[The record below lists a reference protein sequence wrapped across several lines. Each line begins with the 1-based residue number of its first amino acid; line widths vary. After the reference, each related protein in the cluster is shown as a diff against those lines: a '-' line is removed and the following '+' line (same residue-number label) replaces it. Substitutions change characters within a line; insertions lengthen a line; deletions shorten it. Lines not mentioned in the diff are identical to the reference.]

1 MNRVL
6 PVFKSPMSATLART
20 MSLVMGLLLGGCIS
34 PHSAP
39 PKERALENPADLGLA
54 GARAP
59 VADAEWWTAYQDP
72 QLDRLLRGA
81 LADNPTL
88 AQSLARVRAAQAEAG
103 PNDLIAI
110 SGSVFLAGELRSL
123 LVPS

>member
-1 MNRVL
+1 MSDGSSEVSVSSIL
-6 PVFKSPMSATLART
+6 SVFKNPMSARLVCT

-39 PKERALENPADLGLA
+39 SEGRALENPADLGLS
-54 GARAP
+54 GTRAP
-59 VADAEWWTAYQDP
+59 VANAEWWAGYQDP

-88 AQSLARVRAAQAEAG
+88 AQSL
-103 PNDLIAI
+103 
-110 SGSVFLAGELRSL
+110 
-123 LVPS
+123 